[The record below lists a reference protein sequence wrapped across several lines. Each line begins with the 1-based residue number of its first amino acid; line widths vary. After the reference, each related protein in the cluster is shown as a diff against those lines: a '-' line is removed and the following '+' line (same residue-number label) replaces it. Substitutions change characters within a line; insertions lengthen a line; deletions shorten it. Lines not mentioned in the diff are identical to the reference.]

1 MSNSELTAGKANLVE
16 TVTKGAK
23 YTANTAKTYTLTVEA
38 TYLITVISYAVAGVF
53 LALKYNNETSPRLF
67 PVYKA
72 ASFDNFLTV
81 ASVADS
87 SDISI
92 TPTSSSIWYISNIAT
107 L

>member
-1 MSNSELTAGKANLVE
+1 MAKGNRYVANQV
-16 TVTKGAK
+16 
-23 YTANTAKTYTLTVEA
+23 KTYTLEGSY
-38 TYLITVISYAVAGVF
+38 TYLITVISYNVAGMF

-72 ASFDNFLTV
+72 ANFDNSLTV

-92 TPTSSSIWYISNIAT
+92 TPTSSNIWFISNIAT